1 MTTQYFDA
9 AYALAVKQ
17 ILLESFR
24 DKITIIQLAQ
34 RVGVGEKTLKR
45 AFKNEYQMGI
55 YEFQVKLRMEKAQE
69 YLLGRNKSVKQV
81 AYLVG
86 YKRQSSFTKQFVK
99 TYGIAPTEWLIQ
111 RDRLC

>member
-1 MTTQYFDA
+1 MYCTAFA
-9 AYALAVKQ
+9 AKQ
-17 ILLESFR
+17 ILVESYH
-24 DKITIIQLAQ
+24 DKITIIELAQ
-34 RVGVGEKTLKR
+34 RVGVGEKTLQR
-45 AFKNEYQMGI
+45 AFKNKYQMGI
-55 YEFQVKLRMEKAQE
+55 YEFTVKLRMEKAQE

-99 TYGIAPTEWLIQ
+99 TYGIAPTDWLIQ

>member
-1 MTTQYFDA
+1 MTTHYFDA
-9 AYALAVKQ
+9 EYAFAAKQ
-17 ILLESFR
+17 ILVESYR
-24 DKITIIQLAQ
+24 DKITIIELAQ
-34 RVGVGEKTLKR
+34 RVGVGEKTLQR
-45 AFKNEYQMGI
+45 AFKNKYQMGI
-55 YEFQVKLRMEKAQE
+55 YEFTVKLRMEKAQE

-99 TYGIAPTEWLIQ
+99 TYGIAPTDWLIQ